1 MKRDCIDPA
10 AEERQGFADC
20 HLHVHDGDREGAM
33 RFLDVVADCGVT
45 DASILCVNCWSIFS
59 QEENDWALWLK
70 NNYKRMELTAFA
82 SFYEHGE
89 RAKLPYLLQLK
100 GFLESG
106 FDGIKLLQMKP
117 EVRKELG
124 KGIDHESYDAAF
136 DLLEELGT
144 PILCHSGDPEE
155 MWDKDSPAY
164 AYDESFPKSEDIY
177 KEVFNRL
184 DKNPRLNICFAHF
197 FFLSNF
203 PQRAVEVM
211 EKYPRVKFDLTP
223 GWEMFLGFSKDI
235 DTWHDFFE
243 RYSDRIL
250 FGTDSNNR
258 KKPSLNL
265 ELNQLVKGALA
276 HSKDEFD
283 IACYGRM
290 IRIRGLEVS
299 EDSLEKICFLNYKAF
314 IGR

>member
-1 MKRDCIDPA
+1 MNKIK
-10 AEERQGFADC
+10 GFSDC
-20 HLHVHDGDREGAM
+20 HLHVHDGDREKQIA
-33 RFLDVVADCGVT
+33 FLDTVADCGVT
-45 DASILCVNCWSIFS
+45 DAAILCVPCWSIFS
-59 QEENDWALWLK
+59 EKENQWALWLK
-70 NNYKRMELTAFA
+70 NNYKRMDLTAFA

-89 RAKLPYLLQLK
+89 LSRAPYLDQAK
-100 GFLESG
+100 DFIKSG

-124 KGIDHESYDAAF
+124 KGIDHESYDEAF

-144 PILCHSGDPEE
+144 PIICHSGDPES
-155 MWDKDSPAY
+155 MWDRESPDFF
-164 AYDESFPKSEDIY
+164 YDESFPKSEDLY
-177 KEVFNRL
+177 KEVFKRL

-203 PQRAVEVM
+203 PQRAREVM

-235 DTWHDFFE
+235 DAWHSFFE
-243 RYSDRIL
+243 EYSDRIL

-258 KKPSLNL
+258 KKEGLIR
-265 ELNQLVKGALA
+265 ELNALVMGALT
-276 HSKDEFD
+276 HSKEEFE

-290 IRIRGLEVS
+290 IKIKGLDVS
-299 EDSLEKICFLNYKAF
+299 EDTLEKICFLNYKAF